1 LKFRPYLLL
10 AATALSFACHR
21 AQPNHLP
28 PPIPARI
35 GAVETGVAS
44 WYGHPYHGRRTSNGE
59 IYDMNQMTAAHLRLP
74 FDTWV
79 RVTNTRNG
87 EQAEVRINDRGPFIK
102 NRVIDLS
109 REAARRV
116 GMLGPGTDLVRIEI
130 IPPPLMAKVS
140 EPAPAAAPGV
150 EAPQPRGAS
159 LPSTPAPMPP
169 PSPVATAACP
179 AQPYYAIQVGSFRDE
194 ENAERMQGKMEE
206 RYGSAVIVGLSMN
219 GAPLHRV
226 MVGCGATQSELSSLK
241 DRLAADGIDGFL
253 SRAQST
259 E

>member
-1 LKFRPYLLL
+1 MLT
-10 AATALSFACHR
+10 ATAFSFACHR

-44 WYGHPYHGRRTSNGE
+44 WYGHPYHGRRTSSGE
-59 IYDMNQMTAAHLRLP
+59 VYDMNQMTAAHLRLP

-79 RVTNTRNG
+79 RVTNTRTG

-102 NRVIDLS
+102 NRIIDLS
-109 REAARRV
+109 QEAARRI

-140 EPAPAAAPGV
+140 ATAPVAASGV
-150 EAPQPRGAS
+150 EAPQPAGAPLS
-159 LPSTPAPMPP
+159 AEIPPAAPLAP
-169 PSPVATAACP
+169 AACP
-179 AQPYYAIQVGSFRDE
+179 SQPYYAIQVGSFRDE

-206 RYGSAVIVGLSMN
+206 RYGSAVIVRVSMN

-226 MVGCGATQSELSSLK
+226 LVGCGATQNELSSLK
-241 DRLAADGIDGFL
+241 DRLGADGIDGFI
-253 SRAQST
+253 SRTQSAQ
-259 E
+259 

>member
-1 LKFRPYLLL
+1 MLT
-10 AATALSFACHR
+10 ATAFSFACHR

-44 WYGHPYHGRRTSNGE
+44 WYGHPYHGRRTSSGE
-59 IYDMNQMTAAHLRLP
+59 VYDMNQMTAAHLRLP

-79 RVTNTRNG
+79 RVTNTRTG

-102 NRVIDLS
+102 NRIIDLS
-109 REAARRV
+109 QEAARRI

-140 EPAPAAAPGV
+140 ATAPVAASGA
-150 EAPQPRGAS
+150 EAPQPAGAS
-159 LPSTPAPMPP
+159 LPAEIPPAAPLAP
-169 PSPVATAACP
+169 AACP
-179 AQPYYAIQVGSFRDE
+179 SQPYYAIQVGSFRDE

-206 RYGSAVIVGLSMN
+206 RYGSAVIVRVSMN

-226 MVGCGATQSELSSLK
+226 LVGCGATQNELSSLK
-241 DRLAADGIDGFL
+241 DRLGADGIDGFI
-253 SRAQST
+253 SRTQSAQ
-259 E
+259 